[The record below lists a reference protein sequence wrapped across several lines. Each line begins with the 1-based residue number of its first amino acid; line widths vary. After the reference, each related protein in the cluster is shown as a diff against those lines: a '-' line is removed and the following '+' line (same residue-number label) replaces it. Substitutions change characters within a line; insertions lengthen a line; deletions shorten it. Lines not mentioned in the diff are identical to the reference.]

1 MQQKKPTPLKNTA
14 TNKKTQTGKSFVLFQ
29 MLLVF
34 TELFTSRE
42 CELPKLLALLIPGT
56 HLPKQHR
63 QEGAFARP
71 HGAQNGHPRLRR
83 QVP

>member
-1 MQQKKPTPLKNTA
+1 ML
-14 TNKKTQTGKSFVLFQ
+14 SF
-29 MLLVF
+29 F
-34 TELFTSRE
+34 TESFTSRE
-42 CELPKLLALLIPGT
+42 CELPKMLALVIPET

-71 HGAQNGHPRLRR
+71 YGAQNGHPRLRR